1 MKHWECYPF
10 SKHKAET
17 EYRFSVPQGHEI
29 LIDGCF
35 DAQQRVFS
43 GIMAEGRLQSLWGQS
58 SLLDGLLSLPPPRGT
73 WSKSPDVVRCS
84 PQHAGLDFASVQ
96 FALFEVHGVIGSVSL
111 CFLSG
116 LLQGRHL
123 PCSPAP
129 SRTSTALLRYP
140 HSSHY
145 PRGFGMGE
153 LSLLTVSVCTP
164 ISAVT
169 SNSLALFGKCQ
180 VYKKYVFGIKKKWLQ
195 TIPAFLT
202 NSLLLRAL

>member
-17 EYRFSVPQGHEI
+17 DYRFSVPRGHDI
-29 LIDGCF
+29 LIDGGF
-35 DAQQRVFS
+35 DTRQRIFS
-43 GIMAEGRLQSLWGQS
+43 GMMAEGRLQSQWDQS

-84 PQHAGLDFASVQ
+84 PQRAGLD

-140 HSSHY
+140 HNAHY
-145 PRGFGMGE
+145 PRGFGMGG
-153 LSLLTVSVCTP
+153 LFLLTASVCTP
-164 ISAVT
+164 VSAVT
-169 SNSLALFGKCQ
+169 SNSLALFGKDRKS
-180 VYKKYVFGIKKKWLQ
+180 VV
-195 TIPAFLT
+195 
-202 NSLLLRAL
+202 